1 MLKRSKNEME
11 NIMAPHE
18 TLKTRVSRLSSFF
31 GLQRSTAGV
40 LSMVILVGMGEHMA
54 ERFLPIYMMALGGG
68 ALAIGLLQA
77 MDNLLSALY
86 SFPGGYLSDR
96 VGTKRSLLV
105 FNLVAMTGFAL
116 VILIPAWQAVLA
128 GAVLFISW
136 SAISLPATMS
146 LIYKVLP
153 RNKRTMGV
161 SMHSLVRRIPMALGP
176 LFGGLFIGIWGERN
190 GVRIAFGAALAMAML
205 ALFLQQRMIEDDI
218 PDATTSADDCGLT
231 PEKNPLK
238 LMRLMNP
245 AMKGLLVTDI
255 LIRFCE
261 QIPYAFVVVW
271 SMKVIAEPIS
281 AVQFGL
287 LTTIEMAT
295 AVLIYIPVAYWVE
308 RSAKKPFVL
317 VTFVFFTLFPLVLF
331 YSRSLECLIAA
342 FILRGLKEFGEP
354 TRKSLIM
361 DLSPDSCKAGMF
373 GLYYLIRDVFVATA
387 ALGGAFLWQIS
398 PEANLITAFIF
409 GIVGTVGFAVW
420 GRDMPGHSYSK
431 LHSKQY

>member
-1 MLKRSKNEME
+1 MKRNKS
-11 NIMAPHE
+11 IA
-18 TLKTRVSRLSSFF
+18 TRTTRISGFLA
-31 GLQRSTAGV
+31 LQRSTVGV
-40 LSMVILVGMGEHMA
+40 LAMVVLVGMGERMA

-96 VGTKRSLLV
+96 IGIKRSLLV
-105 FNLVAMTGFAL
+105 FNLVAIAGFVL

-161 SMHSLVRRIPMALGP
+161 TMHSLVRRIPMALGP
-176 LFGGLFIGIWGERN
+176 VIGGVFIGIWGERD
-190 GVRIAFGAALAMAML
+190 GVRFAFAAALVMAVA
-205 ALFLQQRMIEDDI
+205 ALLFQQWMIDDDS
-218 PDATTSADDCGLT
+218 PAPNTGSSADTCDLR

-238 LMRLMNP
+238 LLRLMNP

-261 QIPYAFVVVW
+261 QIPYAFVVIW
-271 SMKVIAEPIS
+271 CMKTIAAPVS
-281 AVQFGL
+281 ALQFGL

-295 AVLIYIPVAYWVE
+295 AVLVYIPVAYMAD
-308 RSAKKPFVL
+308 RSTKKPFIL
-317 VTFVFFTLFPLVLF
+317 VTFVFFTFFPLALL
-331 YSRSLECLIAA
+331 YSRSLEWLILA

-361 DLSPDSCKAGMF
+361 DLSPDTCKAGMF
-373 GLYYLIRDVFVATA
+373 GLYYLIRDIFVAVA
-387 ALGGAFLWQIS
+387 AFGGAFLWQIS
-398 PEANLITAFIF
+398 PEANLITAFVF
-409 GIVGTVGFAVW
+409 GVMGTVGFAIF
-420 GRDMPGHSYSK
+420 GRDVPVPIKADGKKENSQESA
-431 LHSKQY
+431 